1 MGIFSSM
8 TIETHKPTGLLSEFV
23 DSIIYLAGDSLGT
36 GVAFPRMHQVIII
49 NMGSNFTVSDLYE
62 TKSEVQELSSLVWI
76 NGSHDNHF
84 MLGNVG
90 STAMYAITIKL
101 GMLGFLMD
109 LPASETHDDTVDA
122 INWSSRDIFF
132 LREQLFA
139 CSSIREGLLL
149 IEQYL
154 FNLIKK
160 RDFSHFERIKWM
172 NKAIYTK
179 SVNEICHSLGITRKR
194 LRAESHLYFGS
205 SVKNIQGLIRFNQT
219 LATIARNCNKSLSSL
234 HDFYD
239 QSHFINDFKARTGI
253 TPIQYK
259 RLCQEFPHI
268 KYTPN
273 FLALKRDTYLDKVVG
288 KSSSDK

>member
-1 MGIFSSM
+1 M
-8 TIETHKPTGLLSEFV
+8 TIETHKPNGLLSEFV
-23 DSIIYLAGDSLGT
+23 DSINYLAGDSLGT

-62 TKSEVQELSSLVWI
+62 TKPAVQELSSLVWI
-76 NGSHDNHF
+76 NGSHDSQF

-90 STAMYAITIKL
+90 TTAMYAITIKL
-101 GMLGFLMD
+101 GMLGFFMD

-132 LREQLFA
+132 LRERLLS
-139 CSSIREGLLL
+139 CSSIKGGFLL

-154 FNLIKK
+154 HNLIRT
-160 RDFSHFERIKWM
+160 RDLSHLEKIKWM
-172 NKAIYTK
+172 NKAIYNK
-179 SVNEICHSLGITRKR
+179 SVNDICHSLGITRKR
-194 LRAESHLYFGS
+194 LRSESHLYFGS

-219 LATIARNCNKSLSSL
+219 LATIAKNCNKPLSSL

-273 FLALKRDTYLDKVVG
+273 FLAMNRETYLQKLAG
-288 KSSSDK
+288 K